1 MTINIFVSNK
11 AICKTLKG
19 SWNMKVVQNIAEL
32 IGDTPLVRLNHIASK
47 NGATVYAKLEFYNPS
62 KSVKDRAAFNMIM
75 EAEKA
80 GWLKEGST
88 IIEPTS
94 GNTGIGLAMN
104 AAARGY
110 RSILVMPDT
119 MTQERIN
126 LLKAYGAEVVLTP
139 GDEKMPGAIKKA
151 KELAAE
157 IPNSFL
163 PMQFENQANP
173 DAHRKSTALEII
185 DGMKQINCSLTA
197 FVATAGTGGTITGTG
212 EVLKETY
219 PDLQV
224 HVVEPA
230 GSPVLSG
237 GKPGKHKLVGT
248 SPGFI
253 PNILNQKVYDEIHL
267 IEDDD
272 AYETTRRLATM
283 EGLLVGPSS
292 GAACFA
298 ALKVAERLT
307 PSDTVVF
314 IVCDTGERYLSSD
327 LFNFE

>member
-1 MTINIFVSNK
+1 
-11 AICKTLKG
+11 
-19 SWNMKVVQNIAEL
+19 MKVVGNIADL
-32 IGDTPLVRLNHIASK
+32 IGETPLVKLNRLNPED
-47 NGATVYAKLEFYNPS
+47 GADIYVKLEFYNPS
-62 KSVKDRAAFNMIM
+62 KSVKDRAAFNMIV

-80 GWLKEGST
+80 GLLKKGST

-110 RSILVMPDT
+110 KAILVMPDT

-139 GDEKMPGAIKKA
+139 GDEKMPGAISKA
-151 KELAAE
+151 KELCDE
-157 IPNSFL
+157 IPDSFM
-163 PMQFENQANP
+163 PMQFENDANA
-173 DAHRKSTALEII
+173 DAHRKTTASEII
-185 DGMKQINCSLTA
+185 DAMKELGKPLSA

-212 EVLKETY
+212 EVLKEAY
-219 PDLQV
+219 NDLQV

-253 PNILNQKVYDEIHL
+253 PEILNQDVYDKIHQ
-267 IEDDD
+267 IKDEE
-272 AYETTRRLATM
+272 AYETARRMARE
-283 EGLLVGPSS
+283 EGILVGPSS
-292 GAACFA
+292 GAACYA
-298 ALKVAERLT
+298 AIEVAKTL
-307 PSDTVVF
+307 PKDAVVVC
-314 IVCDTGERYLSSD
+314 IACDTGERYLSSD
-327 LFNFE
+327 LFSY

>member
-1 MTINIFVSNK
+1 
-11 AICKTLKG
+11 
-19 SWNMKVVQNIAEL
+19 MKVVNSMADL
-32 IGDTPLVRLNHIASK
+32 IGETPLVKLNRLQPADGAS
-47 NGATVYAKLEFYNPS
+47 VYLKLEFFNPS
-62 KSVKDRAAFNMIM
+62 RSVKDRAAFNMIV

-80 GWLKEGST
+80 GLLNENST

-139 GDEKMPGAIKKA
+139 GDEKMPGAIRKA
-151 KELAAE
+151 EELTKE
-157 IPNSFL
+157 IPNAFM
-163 PMQFENQANP
+163 PMQFENNANP
-173 DAHRKSTALEII
+173 DAHRKTTAKEII
-185 DGMKQINCSLTA
+185 EAMNELGKDLSA

-212 EVLKETY
+212 EVLRENY
-219 PDLQV
+219 PNITV

-237 GKPGKHKLVGT
+237 GRPGKHKLVGT

-253 PNILNQKVYDEIHL
+253 PDTLNVDVYDEIL
-267 IEDDD
+267 KIKDEQ
-272 AYETTRRLATM
+272 AYDITRRLASE
-283 EGLLVGPSS
+283 EGILVGPSS
-292 GAACFA
+292 GAACYA
-298 ALKVAERLT
+298 AIEVAKKLS
-307 PSDTVVF
+307 PDQVVVC
-314 IVCDTGERYLSSD
+314 IACDTGERYLSSD
-327 LFNFE
+327 LFSFE

>member
-1 MTINIFVSNK
+1 M
-11 AICKTLKG
+11 KTV
-19 SWNMKVVQNIAEL
+19 NNIAEL
-32 IGDTPLVRLNHIASK
+32 IGDTPLVKLNRLAPEQ
-47 NGATVYAKLEFYNPS
+47 GADVYLKLEFFNPS
-62 KSVKDRAAFNMIM
+62 KSVKDRAAFNMIV

-80 GWLKEGST
+80 GLLKPGAT

-110 RSILVMPDT
+110 KAILVMPDT
-119 MTQERIN
+119 MTKERIN

-139 GDEKMPGAIKKA
+139 GDEKMPGAIQKA
-151 KELAAE
+151 EELAKN
-157 IPNSFL
+157 IPDSFI
-163 PMQFENQANP
+163 PMQFDNPANP
-173 DAHRKSTALEII
+173 DAHRQTTAVEILEAA
-185 DGMKQINCSLTA
+185 KQIGKKLGA

-212 EVLKETY
+212 EALKEHV
-219 PDLQV
+219 PGLKV

-253 PNILNQKVYDEIHL
+253 PNTLNEGVYDYIYK
-267 IEDDD
+267 IEDED
-272 AYETTRRLATM
+272 AYETVHRLARE
-283 EGLLVGPSS
+283 EGILVGPSS
-292 GAACFA
+292 GAACYA
-298 ALKVAERLT
+298 AIQTAKTLT
-307 PSDTVVF
+307 KDDIVVC

-327 LFNFE
+327 LFQS